1 MKSMHKMKQLFSKI
15 SSDTEVRI
23 QKSQGFVLLV
33 KVPVLKTSLF
43 SERLLL
49 ERIEKSIIAY
59 NEIKGVWL
67 AFVHIVHFI
76 ILSLIELWQFYHKTY
91 FRVPVKK
98 KK

>member
-1 MKSMHKMKQLFSKI
+1 MKSMHNKKQLFSKI

-49 ERIEKSIIAY
+49 GRMEESIIAY
-59 NEIKGVWL
+59 NEINGVWL
-67 AFVHIVHFI
+67 AFVHIIHFI
-76 ILSLIELWQFYHKTY
+76 ILSLIELFHHKTY
-91 FRVPVKK
+91 FRVPV
-98 KK
+98 

>member
-1 MKSMHKMKQLFSKI
+1 MKSMHNKKQLFSKI

-49 ERIEKSIIAY
+49 GRMEESIITY

-67 AFVHIVHFI
+67 AFVHIIHFI
-76 ILSLIELWQFYHKTY
+76 ILSLIEL
-91 FRVPVKK
+91 
-98 KK
+98 